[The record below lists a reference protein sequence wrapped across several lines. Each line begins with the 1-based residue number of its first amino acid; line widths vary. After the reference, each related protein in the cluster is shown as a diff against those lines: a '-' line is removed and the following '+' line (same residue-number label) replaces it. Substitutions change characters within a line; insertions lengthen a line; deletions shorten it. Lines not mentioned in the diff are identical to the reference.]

1 MNPITS
7 KYVTHKNLDVVL
19 SDIIDFVG
27 TCYDAHEENLT
38 KVKNEVKLEIKKEIK
53 NLRDELKADINK
65 VRFDLQIYQEN
76 NSKIFAEMRKDI
88 DEIKASQKKIESTI
102 EEIKDTNKEL
112 KKMYEDLKKS
122 NEELRRS
129 NNELK
134 DMNKHILGL
143 ISYQESRLREVEKN
157 AHTHSTDML

>member
-7 KYVTHKNLDVVL
+7 NYVTHKNLDIVL

-38 KVKNEVKLEIKKEIK
+38 KVKNELKLEIKKEIK
-53 NLRDELKADINK
+53 NLKDELKADINK

-76 NSKIFAEMRKDI
+76 NTRIFAEMRKDN
-88 DEIKASQKKIESTI
+88 DEIK
-102 EEIKDTNKEL
+102 
-112 KKMYEDLKKS
+112 KS
-122 NEELRRS
+122 NSEIRADQKNLREYLHT
-129 NNELK
+129 NLEELK
-134 DMNKHILGL
+134 DMNRNILGM
-143 ISYQESRLREVEKN
+143 IAYQENRLREMEKK